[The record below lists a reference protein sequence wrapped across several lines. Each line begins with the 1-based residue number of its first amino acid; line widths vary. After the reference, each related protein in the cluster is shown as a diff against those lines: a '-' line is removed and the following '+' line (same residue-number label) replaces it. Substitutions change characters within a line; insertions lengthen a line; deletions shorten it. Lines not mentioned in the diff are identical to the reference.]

1 MLTLTFA
8 ILLHVGLSAA
18 YHVPLNP
25 AHHEPLSPDRHVTL
39 PDHHEPLSPEYHMPL
54 SPTPHYPKY
63 HDPEYHMPL
72 SPTPH
77 YPEYHDPEYHD
88 PEYHDPEYHDPEY
101 HDPEYHM
108 PLSPTPHYPEYHMPE
123 YHMPLV
129 LPPLLPHHEPL
140 PALPAGPICKRV
152 TRLEVVGQR
161 CSATLSNCTTED
173 VVVGQNLIGHE
184 EPVCTD
190 HEVVA
195 QAATNGSAHAAPDVD
210 ADTVAHVAP
219 VAANSTVKTCI
230 PGAPILEDVMGPV
243 TKCAPVEVCEDMMA
257 EVSETVCG
265 EAAAEEAVEDNLRNI
280 ENL

>member
-8 ILLHVGLSAA
+8 ILLHAGLSAA
-18 YHVPLNP
+18 YHVTLSPAHHEPLSAAHHKPLNP
-25 AHHEPLSPDRHVTL
+25 AHHEPLSPAHHKPLSPAHHEPLSPVHHEPL
-39 PDHHEPLSPEYHMPL
+39 NPAHHEPLSPEYHMPE
-54 SPTPHYPKY
+54 Y
-63 HDPEYHMPL
+63 HTPEYH
-72 SPTPH
+72 T
-77 YPEYHDPEYHD
+77 
-88 PEYHDPEYHDPEY
+88 
-101 HDPEYHM
+101 
-108 PLSPTPHYPEYHMPE
+108 PEYHMPE
-123 YHMPLV
+123 YHTPEYHTPEYHMPDYHMPLV